1 MGIVVVLNA
10 HIFAVEM
17 KVLFMFC
24 GASFTLDFSAKIYS
38 FLSSGDE
45 PDFSQAQV
53 EFKVFKDIHF
63 LWKHQLNSKE
73 PILKGC
79 GFKMKM
85 TLQPTSPTQQTGFI
99 HQIWKDEK
107 AVQTNPILYYY
118 SKQFQ
123 ESKYRVAIKICA
135 AVFAYFLWL
144 HTC

>member
-53 EFKVFKDIHF
+53 EFKVF
-63 LWKHQLNSKE
+63 
-73 PILKGC
+73 
-79 GFKMKM
+79 
-85 TLQPTSPTQQTGFI
+85 
-99 HQIWKDEK
+99 
-107 AVQTNPILYYY
+107 NPICPGPMGRDRFPGGGFVNPL
-118 SKQFQ
+118 
-123 ESKYRVAIKICA
+123 
-135 AVFAYFLWL
+135 
-144 HTC
+144 